1 MNYLTLENVSK
12 SYGEKVLFKDLT
24 MHINKGDK
32 VALIAKNGTGKSSLL
47 NIIIER
53 DSPEGVTAKVLMAKD
68 IRVGFLDQDPDL
80 NDKQTVFEEV
90 LAVDNPLI
98 KAVRDYLYAMENP
111 EDEQALQ
118 DAGQQMEELKAWDQE
133 ARIREILSK
142 LKIDML
148 HAVVGTLSGGQR
160 KRLSLAKLLIDEPD
174 FLILDEPT
182 NHLDLDMIEWLEEY
196 LQRPNLTLL
205 MVTHDRYFLECICDQ
220 IVELENGVL
229 TKFSGNYSEYLEK
242 KALMRENESVELD
255 KTKKLYRKELDW
267 VRRQPKARTT
277 KAKSRVDKFDEIK
290 EKAFSGKIDDELKI
304 EIKTQRLGSKIL
316 EAHNIGK
323 SYGDLLLVEGFT
335 YKFRKG
341 ERVGIVGPNGTGKS
355 TFLNMLTGRLT
366 TDTGKLIIG
375 DNTVFGYYTQE
386 GMQLQNDKR
395 VIDVITDIAEYIP
408 LEKGKSLTA
417 ASLLEKFLFPR
428 SQQQVFVSKL
438 SGGEKRRLY
447 LLTVLM
453 KNPNFLILDEPTND
467 LDIMT
472 LQVLED
478 YLLDFPGCLIIVSH
492 DRYFLD
498 KLTEH
503 LFVLEGKG
511 VVRDF
516 NGNYSQLRA
525 SMNTKSDSKSK
536 SSDTKEGAPTAKET
550 SSQDNFTNKERKE
563 LHNLEK
569 DIEKLEKRKKEI
581 LQSFNEADLSPEKA
595 ASLSKELGTIQED
608 LDTKEMRWLELEDLK
623 G

>member
-80 NDKQTVFEEV
+80 NDNQTVFEEV

-111 EDEQALQ
+111 EDEQGLQ

-220 IVELENGVL
+220 IVELENGIL

-428 SQQQVFVSKL
+428 SQQQVYVSKL

-536 SSDTKEGAPTAKET
+536 SSDTKEGATTAKET

-595 ASLSKELGTIQED
+595 ASLSKELGTLQED

>member
-1 MNYLTLENVSK
+1 MNYLTLENITK

-32 VALIAKNGTGKSSLL
+32 VALIAKNGTGKSSLM
-47 NIIIER
+47 NIITGK
-53 DSPEGVTAKVLMAKD
+53 DSSEGHFAKVIVAKD
-68 IRVGFLDQDPDL
+68 IRMGFLDQDPDL
-80 NDKQTVFEEV
+80 NDRQTVFEEV
-90 LAVDNPLI
+90 LSMDNAHVQAV
-98 KAVRDYLYAMENP
+98 KAYLSAMENP
-111 EDEQALQ
+111 DDLSGIEAASMKMD
-118 DAGQQMEELKAWDQE
+118 ELKAWDQE

-142 LKIDML
+142 LKVDRL
-148 HAVVGTLSGGQR
+148 QAQVGHLSGGQR
-160 KRLSLAKLLIDEPD
+160 KRLALAKLLIDAPD

-220 IVELENGVL
+220 IVELEYGVL
-229 TKFSGNYSEYLEK
+229 TKFSGNYSDYLEK
-242 KALMRENESVELD
+242 KALLRENESIELE
-255 KTKKLYRKELDW
+255 KTKKLFRKELDW

-277 KAKSRVDKFDEIK
+277 KAKSRVDKFEEIK
-290 EKAFSGKIDDELKI
+290 EKAFSGKIEDELKI

-316 EAHNIGK
+316 EAHNLSKAYDNLKIV
-323 SYGDLLLVEGFT
+323 DQFN

-355 TFLNMLTGRLT
+355 TFLNMLTGKLPS
-366 TDTGKLIIG
+366 DSGKLVIG
-375 DNTVFGYYTQE
+375 DNTEFGYYTQE
-386 GMQLQNDKR
+386 GIQLSEDKR

-428 SQQQVFVSKL
+428 SQQQVYVSQL

-478 YLLDFPGCLIIVSH
+478 YLLDFPGCLMIVSH

-498 KLTEH
+498 KLVEH
-503 LFVLEGKG
+503 LFVLEGNG
-511 VVRDF
+511 TVTDF
-516 NGNYSQLRA
+516 NGNYTQYRMHQLQL
-525 SMNTKSDSKSK
+525 TKARQEQTQKTIDIIKESDQ
-536 SSDTKEGAPTAKET
+536 GAIGL
-550 SSQDNFTNKERKE
+550 SHKERKE

-569 DIEKLEKRKKEI
+569 EIEKLECRKKEI
-581 LQSFNEADLSPEKA
+581 LQLFNDSNQSADQLGKLSEELGILQEK
-595 ASLSKELGTIQED
+595 LEEKEL
-608 LDTKEMRWLELEDLK
+608 RWLELEELK
-623 G
+623 QM

>member
-12 SYGEKVLFKDLT
+12 SYGDKILFKDLT

-47 NIIIER
+47 NIIIGK
-53 DSPEGVTAKVLMAKD
+53 DSPEGVTAKVYVAKD
-68 IRVGFLDQDPDL
+68 IKVGFLNQNPDL
-80 NDKQTVFEEV
+80 NDHQTVFEEV
-90 LAVDNPLI
+90 LALDNPAVR
-98 KAVRDYLYAMENP
+98 AVRDYLYAMENP
-111 EDEQALQ
+111 SDSAALEA
-118 DAGQQMEELKAWDQE
+118 AGLRMEELKAWDRE
-133 ARIREILSK
+133 AHIREILSR
-142 LKIDML
+142 LKVHQL
-148 HAVVGTLSGGQR
+148 HALVGTLSGGQR
-160 KRLSLAKLLIDEPD
+160 KRLALAKILIDEPD

-220 IVELENGVL
+220 MVELEHGIL
-229 TKFSGNYSEYLEK
+229 TKFTGNYSEYLEK
-242 KALMRENESVELD
+242 KALLKENENSELE

-290 EKAFSGKIDDELKI
+290 EKAFSGKQDDELKI

-316 EAHNIGK
+316 EAHNISK
-323 SYGDLLLVEGFT
+323 AYGELVLVDGFS

-341 ERVGIVGPNGTGKS
+341 ERVGIVGPNGMGKS
-355 TFLNMLTGRLT
+355 TFLNLLTGGLE
-366 TDTGKLIIG
+366 TDSGKLVIG

-386 GMQLQNDKR
+386 GMKLQEDKR

-428 SQQQVFVSKL
+428 SQQQVYVSQL

-453 KNPNFLILDEPTND
+453 QNPNFLILDEPTND

-503 LFVLEGKG
+503 LFILEGKG
-511 VVRDF
+511 QIRDF
-516 NGNYSQLRA
+516 NGNYSQFREAQKAMPKAPAAPSTQTDKVAQPVGGL
-525 SMNTKSDSKSK
+525 SD
-536 SSDTKEGAPTAKET
+536 
-550 SSQDNFTNKERKE
+550 KERRE

-569 DIEKLEKRKKEI
+569 ELEKLEKRKKE
-581 LQSFNEADLSPEKA
+581 LLVRFNAMDMSPEEAEK
-595 ASLSKELGTIQED
+595 LSEELGSVQEV
-608 LDTKEMRWLELEDLK
+608 LDEKEMRWLELEEIK
-623 G
+623 SSIV

>member
-1 MNYLTLENVSK
+1 MNYLTLENITK

-32 VALIAKNGTGKSSLL
+32 VALIAKNGTGKSSLM
-47 NIIIER
+47 NIIIGK
-53 DSPEGVTAKVLMAKD
+53 DSSEGHLAKVIVAKD
-68 IRVGFLDQDPDL
+68 IRMGFLNQDPDL
-80 NDKQTVFEEV
+80 NDRQTVFEEV
-90 LAVDNPLI
+90 LSMDNPHVQAV
-98 KAVRDYLYAMENP
+98 KAYLSAMENP
-111 EDEQALQ
+111 NDLSGIESASMKMD
-118 DAGQQMEELKAWDQE
+118 ELKAWDQE

-142 LKIDML
+142 LKVDRL
-148 HAVVGTLSGGQR
+148 QAQVGHLSGGQR
-160 KRLSLAKLLIDEPD
+160 KRLALAKLLIDAPD

-220 IVELENGVL
+220 IVELEHGIL
-229 TKFSGNYSEYLEK
+229 TKYSGNYSDYLEK
-242 KALMRENESVELD
+242 KALLKENESIELE

-277 KAKSRVDKFDEIK
+277 KAKSRVDKFEEIK
-290 EKAFSGKIDDELKI
+290 DKAFSGKIEDELKI

-316 EAHNIGK
+316 EAHNLSK
-323 SYGDLLLVEGFT
+323 AYGELKIVDQFN

-355 TFLNMLTGRLT
+355 TFLNMLTGKLT
-366 TDTGKLIIG
+366 SDSGKLVIG
-375 DNTVFGYYTQE
+375 DNTEFGYYTQE
-386 GMQLQNDKR
+386 GIQLSDDKR

-428 SQQQVFVSKL
+428 SQQQVYVSQL

-478 YLLDFPGCLIIVSH
+478 YLLDFPGCLMIVSH

-498 KLTEH
+498 KLVEH
-503 LFVLEGKG
+503 LFVLEGNGG
-511 VVRDF
+511 VTDF
-516 NGNYSQLRA
+516 NGNYTQYRMHQSQL
-525 SMNTKSDSKSK
+525 TKIRQEQAQKTIEIIQENDKGGQGLSH
-536 SSDTKEGAPTAKET
+536 
-550 SSQDNFTNKERKE
+550 KERKE

-569 DIEKLEKRKKEI
+569 EIEKLESRKKE
-581 LQSFNEADLSPEKA
+581 LLELFNDSGLSADQMSRLSEELGDVQEK
-595 ASLSKELGTIQED
+595 LEEKEL
-608 LDTKEMRWLELEDLK
+608 RWLELEELK
-623 G
+623 QA